1 MSTEER
7 NSGSSR
13 FWLVIVILLVVFG
26 LLFVL
31 GWLPRHKK
39 NAARD
44 EANQAQIAAKPVV
57 TVQPAKPAPDTTSV
71 TLPADLRSQHETEL
85 FARVNGFVQSWKA
98 DIGQHV
104 RRGQVLATITTP
116 ELDQQIAQAQA
127 NLALARTSFGR
138 LQSVALP
145 GAISKQELDAGQAQY
160 LAQQAV
166 VKQLQA
172 QRSFRQV
179 IAPFNGTVTQ
189 RNVDVGTLVTGGN
202 AVGSQLFKV
211 EQTDTLRAFVDV
223 PQNFVTNIK
232 RGLQANIIV
241 PEFPNKPFKGIVA
254 RDAEALDPQTRT
266 LRTEVRLPN
275 RNGQLRP
282 GTYGQVSFKLPQTAP
297 TILISANA
305 LVPSGTEQKVAMV
318 QDGKIHY
325 QNIVVSRDFGSNLEV
340 SQGLKGG
347 EMLVINPGENLTEGL
362 EVDTKAAEAPKKPAG
377 PPPAKPRPNDPDAP
391 RVSSPLGK

>member
-1 MSTEER
+1 
-7 NSGSSR
+7 
-13 FWLVIVILLVVFG
+13 
-26 LLFVL
+26 
-31 GWLPRHKK
+31 
-39 NAARD
+39 
-44 EANQAQIAAKPVV
+44 
-57 TVQPAKPAPDTTSV
+57 
-71 TLPADLRSQHETEL
+71 
-85 FARVNGFVQSWKA
+85 
-98 DIGQHV
+98 
-104 RRGQVLATITTP
+104 
-116 ELDQQIAQAQA
+116 
-127 NLALARTSFGR
+127 
-138 LQSVALP
+138 
-145 GAISKQELDAGQAQY
+145 LDAGQAQY

-223 PQNFVTNIK
+223 PQNFVPSIK
-232 RGLQANIIV
+232 RGLQASIIV

-275 RNGQLRP
+275 RQGQLRP
-282 GTYGQVSFKLPQTAP
+282 GTYGQVRFKLPQTAP

-305 LVPSGTEQKVAMV
+305 LVPSGTEQMV

-325 QNIVVSRDFGSNLEV
+325 QNIVVSRDFGANLEV

-362 EVDTKAAEAPKKPAG
+362 EVGTKLAEAPKKPAG
-377 PPPAKPRPNDPDAP
+377 PAPAAPRPNDPDAP

>member
-1 MSTEER
+1 MSTEES
-7 NSGSSR
+7 NSGSGR
-13 FWLVIVILLVVFG
+13 FWVVILILLVVFG

-31 GWLPRHKK
+31 GWLPRHRK

-44 EANQAQIAAKPVV
+44 KANQAQIAAKPVV
-57 TVQPAKPAPDTTSV
+57 TVQPAKAAPDTTSI

-85 FARVNGFVQSWKA
+85 FARVNGFVQSWTA

-138 LQSVALP
+138 LQSVSLP
-145 GAISKQELDAGQAQY
+145 GAISQQELDAGQAQY

-202 AVGSQLFKV
+202 ATGSQLFKV

-223 PQNFVTNIK
+223 PQNFVPSIK
-232 RGLQANIIV
+232 RGLTANIIV
-241 PEFPNKPFKGIVA
+241 PEFPNKPFKGLVA

-282 GTYGQVSFKLPQTAP
+282 GTYGQVRFKLPQTVP

-325 QNIVVSRDFGSNLEV
+325 QNIVVSRDFGANLEV

-362 EVDTKAAEAPKKPAG
+362 EVDT
-377 PPPAKPRPNDPDAP
+377 
-391 RVSSPLGK
+391 